1 MHTMIVYL
9 FFALFSVF
17 FSKACAIEG
26 TYLGGG
32 YDPYL
37 KKPYSI
43 KLVITKDENDVYQ
56 AVWDEQEDRLKY
68 HYMGTGIKTG
78 DQVNFVFQSSGGASD
93 PFAGMQLYMID
104 GDTLEGPYV
113 YINENI
119 VGMEK
124 VRKQS

>member
-1 MHTMIVYL
+1 MACL
-9 FFALFSVF
+9 F
-17 FSKACAIEG
+17 FSKTFAIEG

-43 KLVITKDENDVYQ
+43 KLVISKDKNDVYQ
-56 AVWDEQEDRLKY
+56 AVWLEQEEHLMYRY
-68 HYMGTGIKTG
+68 AGTGIKTG
-78 DQVNFVFQSSGGASD
+78 GQVNFVFQSSGGASD
-93 PFAGMQLYMID
+93 PFAGVQVYMID

-119 VGMEK
+119 IGTEK
-124 VRKQS
+124 VRKQL